1 MNPELRHNRTRFN
14 LPVLITFLLLISVQ
28 LPGQFYY
35 GHQMTFGKN
44 RVQYNDFYWYFFRF
58 ERFDAYFNQ
67 EVKNLANYTADYLQ
81 KEIPRIESF
90 FDYEIENRLIFI
102 VYNKLTDFR
111 QSNIGLI
118 TGREEYNTG
127 GVTKISR
134 NKVFIYFDGDHSK
147 FEKQI
152 TAAIT
157 EVLINE
163 MLYGNGL
170 RENMTNSTLIE
181 LPDWYF
187 KGLISFVSDKWNTEI
202 EDRVKDGILTG
213 KYEKFNRLTGDDAVY
228 AGHSF
233 WRFIAETYGESVIP
247 NIIYLTRIN
256 KNSNSGFMYVLG
268 FSVKELSAEW
278 MSFYKKLFDDSELN
292 REFPASG
299 EVLKKTNKK
308 RVYNQVRLSP
318 DGKYLAYSTNESGQ
332 YKIWLY
338 DLEKDKKKK
347 LLTHEHRLDQIPDY
361 TYPVINWHPTGK
373 ILTFFTEEKGGVKMY
388 YYILESDELTSRNM
402 LFFEKILDFSYSDDG
417 LRMVISGINRGQSD
431 IYIHTLASGTNEPL
445 TQDIYDD
452 MSPRFINHGSDI
464 IFSSNRPEDTTGYY
478 KQGEPLYSKNLTF
491 NLYLISHKNMEYE
504 IKKLSDYKY
513 VNNTKPLEVSTNKYI
528 FLSDQNGLVNRHIA
542 KYDSVIDFIDTTIH
556 YRYFTQSY
564 PITNYSRNILD
575 YDISPKNNEYTEVLY
590 RKGRYHIFKNI
601 YDTKAGSFSGK
612 WANTDY
618 REQKTKE
625 LAEAD
630 SLSRI
635 RKETIPISEIADNK
649 IVTSSKDTLT
659 LDRGN
664 IDINNYVFEIEKLNY
679 YNEKFRGDNLNVI
692 LDTVK
697 FRRPTPRIYETAF
710 YTNFLATQIDFSFL
724 GASYQPFT
732 GGMVYYNPGF
742 NLMFKLGTNDLF
754 EDYKITGGLRFAADL
769 DSYEFLMSFENLK
782 RRLDKQ
788 MIFHRQVYKSIAQT
802 STTESSLIKTFSDNL
817 LFVMRWP
824 FSQVSAF
831 EGTVSARQDRHVFL
845 STDLTSLEKKDIIY
859 YWANVKIAYIFDNTR
874 HLGINLYQGV
884 RFRIFAEAYQQLN
897 LDRYDLYTAGAD
909 FRHYTKIHRTL
920 IWANRFAT
928 GASFGRSRLIYYLG
942 SVDNW
947 TNFSSKVETFDRS
960 IPIDYS
966 KNYVYQTLAS
976 NLRGFTQNIRNGDK
990 FALYNSELRW
1000 PVIRYFANHPISSN
1014 FWNNFQIAGFF
1025 DIGTAWSGPTPW
1037 SGKNAYDNE
1046 IVENGPITVTIDS
1059 HRDPIVAGYGF
1070 GLRSMLL
1077 GYFVRLDWAWGIE
1090 NKVILPRI
1098 FYFSLSLD
1106 F

>member
-1 MNPELRHNRTRFN
+1 MNPVQRYYRTRFN
-14 LPVLITFLLLISVQ
+14 LIVLIAFLLLISPQ

-58 ERFDAYFNQ
+58 ERFDIYFNQ
-67 EVKNLANYTADYLQ
+67 EGKNLANYTADYLE
-81 KEIPRIESF
+81 KETKRIESF
-90 FDYEIENRLIFI
+90 FDYEIESRLIFI

-118 TGREEYNTG
+118 TGKEEYNTG

-187 KGLISFVSDKWNTEI
+187 KGLISYVSDKWNVDI

-213 KYEKFNRLTGDDAVY
+213 RYEKFNRLTGDDAIY

-268 FSVKELSAEW
+268 FSIKELSEEW
-278 MSFYKKLFDDSELN
+278 MSFYQKLFDDSELN
-292 REFPASG
+292 REFPSSG

-308 RVYNQVRLSP
+308 RAYNQVRLSP

-338 DLEKDKKKK
+338 DLVIDKKKK

-373 ILTFFTEEKGGVKMY
+373 ILTFFIEEKGGVKMY
-388 YYILESDELTSRNM
+388 YYILESGDLTSRNM

-445 TQDIYDD
+445 TQDIFDD
-452 MSPRFINHGSDI
+452 MSPRFINNGSDI

-478 KQGEPLYSKNLTF
+478 KPGEPLYSKNMPF
-491 NLYLISHKNMEYE
+491 DLYLVSHNNMEYE

-513 VNNTKPLEVSTNKYI
+513 VNDTKPLEVETNKYM
-528 FLSDQNGLVNRHIA
+528 FLSDKNGLINRYIA

-556 YRYFTQSY
+556 YRYYTESY

-575 YDISPKNNEYTEVLY
+575 YDISPATDEYAEVLFN
-590 RKGRYHIFKNI
+590 KGRYHIFKNI
-601 YDTKAGSFSGK
+601 YDTKSGSFSGK
-612 WANTDY
+612 YASTDY
-618 REQKTKE
+618 REEKTKE

-630 SLSRI
+630 SLNKI
-635 RKETIPISEIADNK
+635 RKETISISEVADNK
-649 IVTSSKDTLT
+649 IITNSLDTLT

-679 YNEKFRGDNLNVI
+679 YNEKFRDDNLNVV

-697 FRRPTPRIYETAF
+697 YRRPTPRIYETSF

-754 EDYKITGGLRFAADL
+754 EDYKITGGFRAAADL
-769 DSYEFLMSFENLK
+769 DSHEFLLSFESLK

-788 MIFHRQVYKSIAQT
+788 LVFHRQVYKSLAQT
-802 STTESSLIKTFSDNL
+802 SSTQSSIIKTFSHNL
-817 LFVMRWP
+817 LFIMRWP
-824 FSQVSAF
+824 FSQVSSF
-831 EGTVSARQDRHVFL
+831 EGTVSARQDRYVFL
-845 STDLTSLEKKDIIY
+845 STDLQSLEKKDINY
-859 YWANVKIAYIFDNTR
+859 YWASTKIAYIFDNTR
-874 HLGINLYQGV
+874 HLGINLYQGT

-897 LDRYDLYTAGAD
+897 LKKYDLYTAGAD

-960 IPIDYS
+960 IPVDYS

-976 NLRGFTQNIRNGDK
+976 NMRGFTQNIRNGDK
-990 FALYNSELRW
+990 FALYNTELRW

-1014 FWNNFQIAGFF
+1014 FWNNLQIAGFF
-1025 DIGTAWSGPTPW
+1025 DIGTAWSGLSPW
-1037 SGKNAYDNE
+1037 SGENAYDNE
-1046 IVENGPITVTIDS
+1046 IIENGPITVTIDS
-1059 HRDPIVAGYGF
+1059 HRDPIVAGYGL
-1070 GLRSMLL
+1070 GVRSMLL
-1077 GYFVRLDWAWGIE
+1077 GYFIRLDWAWGIE

>member
-1 MNPELRHNRTRFN
+1 MNSIIRYIKNKYFL
-14 LPVLITFLLLISVQ
+14 LVLIIFLLISMQ
-28 LPGQFYY
+28 LTGQFYY

-67 EVKNLANYTADYLQ
+67 EGKNLANYTADFLQ
-81 KEIPRIESF
+81 EEITRIEGF

-102 VYNKLTDFR
+102 IYNKLTDFR
-111 QSNIGLI
+111 QSNIGLL

-134 NKVFIYFDGDHSK
+134 NKVFIYYDGDHSK
-147 FEKQI
+147 LEKQI

-181 LPDWYF
+181 LPDWYY
-187 KGLISFVSDKWNTEI
+187 KGLLSYVSDNWNIEI

-268 FSVKELSAEW
+268 FSIKELSAEW
-278 MSFYKKLFDDSELN
+278 MSYYQKLFDDSNLN
-292 REFPASG
+292 REFPQSG
-299 EVLKKTNKK
+299 EVLKKTKK
-308 RVYNQVRLSP
+308 KQVYNEVRLSP
-318 DGKYLAYSTNESGQ
+318 DGKYIAYSTNESGQ
-332 YKIWLY
+332 YKLWLY
-338 DLEKDKKKK
+338 DTQTDKKKK
-347 LLTHEHRLDQIPDY
+347 LLTHEHKLDQIPDY
-361 TYPVINWHPTGK
+361 TYPVINWHPTGR

-388 YYILESDELTSRNM
+388 YYILETKKLESRNM
-402 LFFEKILDFSYSDDG
+402 LFFEKILDFSYSKDG
-417 LRMVISGINRGQSD
+417 LRMAISGINRGQSD

-452 MSPRFINHGSDI
+452 MSPRFINNGRDI
-464 IFSSNRPEDTTGYY
+464 IFSSSRPEDTTGYY
-478 KQGEPLYSKNLTF
+478 QAGKPLYSKNMPF
-491 NLYLISHKNMEYE
+491 NLYSASYNGRNYE

-513 VNNTKPLEVSTNKYI
+513 VNDTRPSEIEPNKYI
-528 FLSDQNGLVNRHIA
+528 FLSDQNGLINRHIA

-575 YDISPKNNEYTEVLY
+575 YDVSPQSNEYAEVLF
-590 RKGRYHIFKNI
+590 RNGRYHIFKNI
-601 YDTKAGSFSGK
+601 YDKQPGSFSGK
-612 WANTDY
+612 YVNTDY
-618 REQKTKE
+618 RQKRTKE

-630 SLSRI
+630 SLNKI
-635 RKETIPISEIADNK
+635 RKETISISDVADNK
-649 IVTSSKDTLT
+649 IITSSQDTLT
-659 LDRGN
+659 LDRGT

-679 YNEKFRGDNLNVI
+679 YNEKFRDDNLNLI
-692 LDTVK
+692 LDTLK

-732 GGMVYYNPGF
+732 GGAVYYNPGF

-754 EDYKITGGLRFAADL
+754 EDYKLTAGLRLAADL
-769 DSYEFLMSFENLK
+769 DSHEFLLSYEDLK

-788 MIFHRQVYKSIAQT
+788 LVFHRQVYKSLAET
-802 STTESSLIKTFSDNL
+802 SATQSSLIKTYSHNL
-817 LFVMRWP
+817 LFVLRWP
-824 FSQVSAF
+824 FSQVASF
-831 EGTVSARQDRHVFL
+831 EGAVSARQDRHVFL
-845 STDLTSLEKKDIIY
+845 STDLQSLEEKDIQY
-859 YWANVKIAYIFDNTR
+859 YWAGLKIAYTFDNTR
-874 HLGINLYQGV
+874 RLGINLYQGA

-897 LDRYDLYTAGAD
+897 LKRYDLYTAGAD
-909 FRHYTKIHRTL
+909 FRHYTRIHRTL

-960 IPIDYS
+960 IPVDYS

-976 NLRGFTQNIRNGDK
+976 NMRGFTQNIRNGDK
-990 FALYNSELRW
+990 FALYNTELRW

-1025 DIGTAWSGPTPW
+1025 DIGTAWTGLHPW
-1037 SGKNAYDNE
+1037 SGENAYDNE
-1046 IVENGPITVTIDS
+1046 IVENGPITVTIDA

-1090 NKVILPRI
+1090 NKVVLPRI